1 MNRKLHL
8 LLALVMLW
16 TIVRCACAIEPDGSA
31 ADGPT
36 ADHGA
41 AHVEGHNH
49 PMAALVD
56 TPAEVRVA
64 DRRTQEAY
72 QFAYANP
79 IAAREVPCYCGCVGL
94 GHASSYDCYVSGIK
108 DGQPQ
113 LEPHAL
119 NCTVCVDIT
128 QDQMRLMD
136 GNVNVETIRGYLEH
150 NYRAYGPPTPLVAAG
165 ETAEG
170 MAEHE

>member
-1 MNRKLHL
+1 ML
-8 LLALVMLW
+8 L
-16 TIVRCACAIEPDGSA
+16 TITLSACAIEPNGA
-31 ADGPT
+31 ATADAA
-36 ADHGA
+36 ADHGT
-41 AHVEGHNH
+41 AHMDGHDH
-49 PMAALVD
+49 PMADLAGM
-56 TPAEVRVA
+56 PAEVQAA

-79 IAAREVPCYCGCVGL
+79 DAAREVPCYCGCVGL
-94 GHASSYDCYVSGIK
+94 GHISSYDCYVGGAA
-108 DGQPQ
+108 DGRPA

-136 GNVNVETIRGYLEH
+136 GGVNAETIRGYLDH

-165 ETAEG
+165 EPAEG